1 MVARLKE
8 KKTKKSLKK
17 DKKKGRSSQAK
28 ATPKTKAKAKTK
40 ANTKAKPKA
49 KTSTKLRAQTKAKS
63 KSQAKTKGQAK
74 PRPKAKTKHRIQTQ
88 VESEPETSTQAHPEV
103 PDNIDDILAE
113 FRGHIETSE
122 EDRVRQEEKEID
134 EYLEQYQQGGG
145 QGSLATESD
154 DPDTVGDLLAEL
166 KGTASEG
173 TTIESS
179 ALESEASSQSEV
191 QENIDDILA
200 EFNAPASEVPTV
212 PSAQEFQ
219 ETASL
224 NMTERVDEMIAEFQS
239 SASRETSEPSPHD
252 SQEAPASIDDIL
264 AEFDAPA
271 PEAPTAPPAQELQE
285 ASGPDMAEKVD
296 KMIAEF
302 RSSASRETS
311 EPSPHD
317 SQEAPASIDDILAEF
332 GASAPEKPAL
342 PSAPE
347 SKETSH
353 SAVSERMVT
362 GFQAPAGEQTTAAT
376 ARSSERVHGSGVP
389 TPGSADA
396 TEAGRQLYTA
406 ARDYVLRSIKQV
418 EGGQGPDVKR
428 GASLVRDLAN
438 SIDREVTLLL
448 EATDRRQDFSVSAHS
463 VNVSV
468 LALCLMGTLQRDLE
482 ERIKLGLAGLLHEI
496 GVVRLPK
503 GSMYRTAPP
512 DPELYRRAVYSAQ
525 ILKKLC
531 PDEQWLYETV
541 GQVFERED
549 GRGFPE
555 ELTGENIR
563 EEAKILAVGDSF
575 EDCIHDRPYRKALTG
590 YQAVFEL
597 TAQKSGSFSEHAVK
611 ALLKT
616 VSLYPYNEYVMLNT
630 GEIGTVV
637 NINQDNMVR
646 PTVRVLYDAEGR
658 LFKQQRVLDLSL
670 NPSVSIRRAL
680 TIDDLPAT
688 G

>member
-63 KSQAKTKGQAK
+63 KSQAKTKTKGQAK

-113 FRGHIETSE
+113 FRGHIGTSE

-224 NMTERVDEMIAEFQS
+224 NMTERVDEMIAEFQ
-239 SASRETSEPSPHD
+239 
-252 SQEAPASIDDIL
+252 
-264 AEFDAPA
+264 
-271 PEAPTAPPAQELQE
+271 
-285 ASGPDMAEKVD
+285 
-296 KMIAEF
+296 
-302 RSSASRETS
+302 SSASRETS